1 MPDSFFVDMPIIT
14 TRFLAIFA
22 NHFKITMAMRNN
34 LNCFR
39 YILLLTL
46 R

>member
-22 NHFKITMAMRNN
+22 NHFKIANTMRND
-34 LNCFR
+34 LNCLR